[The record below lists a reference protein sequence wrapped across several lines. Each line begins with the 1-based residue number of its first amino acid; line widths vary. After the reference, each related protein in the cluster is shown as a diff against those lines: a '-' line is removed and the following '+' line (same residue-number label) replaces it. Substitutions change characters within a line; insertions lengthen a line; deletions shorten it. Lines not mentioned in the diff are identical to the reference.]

1 MMKKVNKMK
10 TVSLDD
16 MIDKHVGKIGTAER
30 DAFEYELSIDLIGH
44 AIKQA
49 RKERNLTQEEL
60 GKLVGVQKA
69 QISKIENSIKN
80 ARFETIMKIF
90 KALGATVNFNV
101 ELDQKKLAY

>member
-1 MMKKVNKMK
+1 MKKENKMK

-16 MIDKHVGKIGTAER
+16 MIDKHVGKSGTPER

-49 RKERNLTQEEL
+49 RKERNITQEEL

-80 ARFETIMKIF
+80 ARLDTILKIF

-101 ELDQKKLAY
+101 ELDNKKLAY

>member
-1 MMKKVNKMK
+1 MKKENKMK

-16 MIDKHVGKIGTAER
+16 MIDKHVGKIGTPER
-30 DAFEYELSIDLIGH
+30 DALEYELSIDLIGH

-49 RKERNLTQEEL
+49 RIERNLTQEEL

-80 ARFETIMKIF
+80 ARLDTIMKIF
-90 KALGATVNFNV
+90 KALGAKVNFNV
-101 ELDQKKLAY
+101 ELDPKNLAY

>member
-1 MMKKVNKMK
+1 MKTINKMK

-16 MIDKHVGKIGTAER
+16 MIDKHIGKIGTSDR

-49 RKERNLTQEEL
+49 RKDRNLTQEEL

-80 ARFETIMKIF
+80 ARLDTIMKIF

-101 ELDQKKLAY
+101 ELDHKKLAY

>member
-1 MMKKVNKMK
+1 MK

-16 MIDKHVGKIGTAER
+16 MIDKHVGKIGTPER

-80 ARFETIMKIF
+80 ARLDTIMKIF
-90 KALGATVNFNV
+90 KALGAMVNFNV
-101 ELDQKKLAY
+101 ELDPKNLAD

>member
-1 MMKKVNKMK
+1 MKKGNKMK

-16 MIDKHVGKIGTAER
+16 MIDKHVGKIGTPER

-80 ARFETIMKIF
+80 ARLDTIMKIF
-90 KALGATVNFNV
+90 KALGATVSFNV
-101 ELDQKKLAY
+101 ELDNKNLAY

>member
-1 MMKKVNKMK
+1 MK
-10 TVSLDD
+10 TVSLDH
-16 MIDKHVGKIGTAER
+16 MIDQHVGKIGTPKR

-80 ARFETIMKIF
+80 ARLDTIMKIF
-90 KALGATVNFNV
+90 KALGATVNFNI
-101 ELDQKKLAY
+101 ELDHKDFAY

>member
-1 MMKKVNKMK
+1 MKKVNKMK

-16 MIDKHVGKIGTAER
+16 MVDKHVGKIGTAER

-80 ARFETIMKIF
+80 ARLDTIMKIF
-90 KALGATVNFNV
+90 NALGATVNFNV
-101 ELDQKKLAY
+101 ELDHKKLAY

>member
-1 MMKKVNKMK
+1 MKKGNKMK

-16 MIDKHVGKIGTAER
+16 MIDKHIGKIGTPER
-30 DAFEYELSIDLIGH
+30 DSFEYELSIDLIGH

-80 ARFETIMKIF
+80 ARLDTIMKIF
-90 KALGATVNFNV
+90 KALGATVSFNV
-101 ELDQKKLAY
+101 ELDNKNLAY

>member
-1 MMKKVNKMK
+1 MKKENKMK
-10 TVSLDD
+10 TVSLDEL
-16 MIDKHVGKIGTAER
+16 IDKHVGKIGTPER

-69 QISKIENSIKN
+69 QISKIENSVKN
-80 ARFETIMKIF
+80 ARLDTIMKIF

-101 ELDQKKLAY
+101 ELDSKKLAY

>member
-1 MMKKVNKMK
+1 MKKENKMK

-16 MIDKHVGKIGTAER
+16 MIDKHVGKIGTPER
-30 DAFEYELSIDLIGH
+30 DAFEYELSIDLIGQ

-49 RKERNLTQEEL
+49 RKERNLTQEQL

-69 QISKIENSIKN
+69 QISKIENSVKN
-80 ARFETIMKIF
+80 ARLDTIMKIF

-101 ELDQKKLAY
+101 ELDYKNLAY

>member
-1 MMKKVNKMK
+1 MKKVNKMK

-16 MIDKHVGKIGTAER
+16 MIDKHVGKIGTPER

-80 ARFETIMKIF
+80 ARLDTIMKIF

-101 ELDQKKLAY
+101 ELDRKNLSC